1 MVDVLHNR
9 LKDLSAAATLR
20 IQLSNDD
27 PKGDQRTESI
37 NAPRIGKEL
46 EEILPKHRDL
56 SKGHK
61 DNSLVTS
68 EGVTIDPVKLVVKTK
83 GSTEVASA
91 TFFPPKFYVL
101 CLFRRLRD

>member
-1 MVDVLHNR
+1 MFTYLNRNLNQMVDVLHNR
-9 LKDLSAAATLR
+9 LKDLSTAAALR

-46 EEILPKHRDL
+46 DEILPKHREF

-68 EGVTIDPVKLVVKTK
+68 DGVAIDPVKLVVKTK
-83 GSTEVASA
+83 STTEVSI
-91 TFFPPKFYVL
+91 
-101 CLFRRLRD
+101 